1 MTKPKILAVAGPT
14 ASGKSAL
21 AVTLANRLRG
31 EIISCDSMQIYRRMD
46 IGTAKPTADEQALV
60 PHRMVDIVE
69 PDVDFSCA
77 DYVRMAADEV
87 EAVLSG
93 GHVPV
98 FCGGTGLYL
107 DAFLRGSDF
116 AETRVDNGLREELRA
131 FAEREG
137 NEALHAELRKIDP
150 ESADEIHPNNVKRV
164 IRAIEIYRTGGKTKS
179 ELDRLSKAYESKYDA
194 LVIAL
199 RYNDRALLYDR
210 IDKRVDLMIND
221 GLLEETRALYNEGVF
236 EKNST
241 ASQAIGYKEM
251 LGYIRGEA
259 SLFEATELLKGAT
272 RRYAKRQMTWFSS
285 KDYVKWIDADREGCM
300 RPYEDIVADALALI
314 EAHGLGKAE
323 V

>member
-21 AVTLANRLRG
+21 AVTLAEIFGG
-31 EIISCDSMQIYRRMD
+31 EVISCDSMQIYRRMN
-46 IGTAKPTADEQALV
+46 IGTAKPTQEQTSRV
-60 PHRMVDIVE
+60 NHRMVDILE
-69 PDVDFSCA
+69 PDSDFSCA
-77 DYVRMAADEV
+77 DYVRMAKDEV
-87 EAVLSG
+87 REVLACG
-93 GHVPV
+93 RLPV

-116 AETRVDNGLREELRA
+116 AETRVDNELREELRS

-137 NEALHAELRKIDP
+137 NEALHAELQKIDP
-150 ESADEIHPNNVKRV
+150 ESAAEIHPNNVKRV

-179 ELDRLSKAYESKYDA
+179 ELDRLSKKCDSEYDA

-210 IDKRVDLMIND
+210 IDERVDQMLAE
-221 GLLEETRALYNEGVF
+221 GLVEETRALLDEGIF
-236 EKNST
+236 EKSIT

-251 LGYIRGEA
+251 LGYIKGEA
-259 SLFEATELLKGAT
+259 TLAEATELLKGAT

-285 KDYVKWIDADREGCM
+285 KDYVKWIDADVDGVM
-300 RPYEDIVADALALI
+300 RPYRDIVDDACRLVK
-314 EAHGLGKAE
+314 EHGIDKTEL
-323 V
+323 

>member
-21 AVTLANRLRG
+21 AVRLAMLLDG

-46 IGTAKPTADEQALV
+46 VGTAKPTAEEQSLV
-60 PHRMVDIVE
+60 RHRMIDIVE

-87 EAVLSG
+87 GDIIKCGKL
-93 GHVPV
+93 PV

-116 AETRVDNGLREELRA
+116 ADTSIDEALRSELRE

-137 NEALHAELRKIDP
+137 NEALHAELQKIDP
-150 ESADEIHPNNVKRV
+150 ESAAQIHPNNVKRV

-179 ELDRLSKAYESKYDA
+179 EIDRLSQQSESEYDA

-199 RYNDRALLYDR
+199 RYNDRALLYKR
-210 IDKRVDLMIND
+210 IDDRVDAMIED
-221 GLLEETRALYNEGVF
+221 GLVEETRRLYDEGIF
-236 EKNST
+236 EINST

-251 LGYIRGEA
+251 LGYIKGEC
-259 SLFEATELLKGAT
+259 SLDAATELLKGAT

-285 KDYVKWIDADREGCM
+285 KSYVRWIDADRDGCM
-300 RPYEDIVADALALI
+300 RSFDEIVSDACAI
-314 EAHGLGKAE
+314 MRENGFKI
-323 V
+323 

>member
-21 AVTLANRLRG
+21 AVTLAEKFCG

-46 IGTAKPTADEQALV
+46 IGTAKPTEEEQAIV
-60 PHRMVDIVE
+60 PHRMIDVVE
-69 PDVDFSCA
+69 PEADFSCA
-77 DYVRMAADEV
+77 DYVRMASDEV

-93 GHVPV
+93 GRIPV

-116 AETRVDNGLREELRA
+116 AETRVDNSLREELRA
-131 FAEREG
+131 FAEQEG

-150 ESADEIHPNNVKRV
+150 QSADEIHPNNVKRV

-179 ELDRLSKAYESKYDA
+179 ELDRLSKTYESKYDA

-210 IDKRVDLMIND
+210 IDRRVEQMISE
-221 GLLEETRALYNEGVF
+221 GLLDETRALYDEGIF
-236 EKNST
+236 EKNTT

-259 SLFEATELLKGAT
+259 SLLEATELLKSAT

-285 KDYVKWIDADREGCM
+285 KDYVKWIDADKDGEM
-300 RPYEDIVADALALI
+300 RPYEDIVADACALMR
-314 EAHGLGKAE
+314 EHGFVKE
-323 V
+323 

>member
-1 MTKPKILAVAGPT
+1 MTKPKILAIAGPT

-21 AVTLANRLRG
+21 AVTLAEMLGG

-46 IGTAKPTADEQALV
+46 IGTAKPTAEETSRV
-60 PHRMVDIVE
+60 PHRMVDVVE
-69 PDVDFSCA
+69 PECDFSCA
-77 DYVRMAADEV
+77 DYVKMAKDEV
-87 EAVLSG
+87 SDVLG
-93 GHVPV
+93 GGRIPV

-116 AETRVDNGLREELRA
+116 AETRVDNALREELRA

-137 NEALHAELRKIDP
+137 NEALHEQLRKIDP
-150 ESADEIHPNNVKRV
+150 ESAEEIHPNNVKRV

-179 ELDRLSKAYESKYDA
+179 ELDRLSKECKSEYDA

-199 RYNDRALLYDR
+199 RYNDRALLYER
-210 IDKRVDLMIND
+210 IDQRVDKMLED
-221 GLLEETRALYNEGVF
+221 GLIEETRALLDEGIF

-251 LGYIRGEA
+251 LGFIKGEA
-259 SLFEATELLKGAT
+259 TLAEATELLKGAT

-285 KDYVKWIDADREGCM
+285 KDYVKWIDADCDGAM
-300 RPYEDIVADALALI
+300 RPYRDIVEDACRLI
-314 EAHGLGKAE
+314 REHGI
-323 V
+323 